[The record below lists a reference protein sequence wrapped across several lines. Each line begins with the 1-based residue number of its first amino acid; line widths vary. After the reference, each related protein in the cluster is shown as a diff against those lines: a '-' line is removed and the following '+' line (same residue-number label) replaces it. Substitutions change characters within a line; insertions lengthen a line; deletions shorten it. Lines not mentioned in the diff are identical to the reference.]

1 MKLRFI
7 LSQTFKG
14 LRGNL
19 AMAFSVTLVTFV
31 SLLFIGAAVLLQIQ
45 IGNLKNDWY
54 DKVEVSAFMCPQN
67 SQRAQCA
74 AGEASQQQIDDI
86 AAFLKSKDMKPYVD
100 EVYFESKEDALKAFK
115 KQMADS
121 AWADAMTADQMQPSY
136 RVKLVNPQEYKVVA
150 DALEGRAG
158 VESVVDQRKQLEPL
172 FRTLNNFTLVSG
184 GLAVVMVLTAV
195 LLIPSTIRLSAMFRR
210 NETEIL
216 RYVGASNKMIQF
228 PFILEGIIAS
238 LFGAVLAILSLWV
251 VVEFL
256 IKDWF
261 GSTWVQIVSTKD
273 VLILAPLLL
282 CAAILIASFA
292 SFFALRRYTRV

>member
-7 LSQTFKG
+7 LSQTVKG

-31 SLLFIGAAVLLQIQ
+31 SLLFIGAAILLQTQ

-54 DKVEVSAFMCPQN
+54 DKVEVSAFMCPQH

-74 AGEASQQQIDDI
+74 AGEASQEQIDDI
-86 AAFLKSKDMKPYVD
+86 AKFLETKEMKPYIA
-100 EVYFESKEDALKAFK
+100 EVYFESKDDALKAFK

-172 FRTLNNFTLVSG
+172 FNTLNNFTLVSG
-184 GLAVVMVLTAV
+184 GLAVVMVITAM

-216 RYVGASNKMIQF
+216 RYVGASNKMIQL

-238 LFGAVLAILSLWV
+238 LVGAVLAILSLWT

-261 GSTWVQIVSTKD
+261 GSTWVQIVGTKD
-273 VLILAPLLL
+273 VLILSPILLV
-282 CAAILIASFA
+282 AAIVIASFA